1 MSLPSIIYS
10 FIHSFIQ
17 IVYFFFY
24 QFFDKF
30 TLSQM
35 IGTEDQVMTA
45 FAPCLEECQKAQV
58 YTQTQALRYIGNKI
72 KRQRVWGN
80 NAGMI

>member
-1 MSLPSIIYS
+1 
-10 FIHSFIQ
+10 
-17 IVYFFFY
+17 
-24 QFFDKF
+24 
-30 TLSQM
+30 M

>member
-1 MSLPSIIYS
+1 M
-10 FIHSFIQ
+10 H
-17 IVYFFFY
+17 
-24 QFFDKF
+24 
-30 TLSQM
+30 LSQQQM

-72 KRQRVWGN
+72 KRQRVWGSGGGN
-80 NAGMI
+80 LHVIFLRRQSPRLP